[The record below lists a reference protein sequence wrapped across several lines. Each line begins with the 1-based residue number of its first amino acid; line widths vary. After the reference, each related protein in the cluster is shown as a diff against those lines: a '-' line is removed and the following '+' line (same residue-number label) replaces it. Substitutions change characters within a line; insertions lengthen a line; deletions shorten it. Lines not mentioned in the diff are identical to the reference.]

1 MGKIIGLIIKSQWD
15 RAAALAVAL
24 VAVVVL
30 AAGWVG
36 VATTAYPAEQVP
48 YVISGGIFGIFLM
61 AASAT
66 LWISADIRDEWRKL
80 DRVSGQLDQIQAS
93 LDALPASRARPVRKK
108 VASNGA

>member
-1 MGKIIGLIIKSQWD
+1 L
-15 RAAALAVAL
+15 
-24 VAVVVL
+24 
-30 AAGWVG
+30 
-36 VATTAYPAEQVP
+36 
-48 YVISGGIFGIFLM
+48 